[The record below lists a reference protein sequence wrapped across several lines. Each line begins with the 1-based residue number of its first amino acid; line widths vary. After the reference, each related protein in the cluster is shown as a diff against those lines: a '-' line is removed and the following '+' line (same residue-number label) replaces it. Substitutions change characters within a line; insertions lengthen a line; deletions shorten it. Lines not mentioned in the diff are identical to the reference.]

1 MKAEIITIGDEI
13 LIGQIVDT
21 NSAFIAA
28 ELNKIGVSVFQITS
42 IQDEKEH
49 ILTAL
54 KEAESRVDIII
65 ITGGLGPTK
74 DDITKHTIC
83 EYFNDTLVQNDS
95 VLEHVADLFK
105 NSEHKI
111 LTKTNVQQALVPSK
125 ATVLHNENGTAP
137 GMYFNEGNK
146 VFVSLPGVPYEMEA
160 LIKDM
165 VIPKLASTYN
175 TPHIYHKTVVTQ
187 GVAESVLAEEISDW
201 EDSLPDFIKLA
212 YLPSF
217 GVVKLRLSA
226 IGADKE
232 EIETTVA
239 KEIERLLSQINDVV
253 IGFDEESPEI
263 AIANLLIEKQ
273 QTLAVAESCTGGLIA
288 SSITQNEGV
297 SAFFKGAVVAYHTN
311 SKSDLLGVDK
321 SIIEE
326 HSVVSEAVAK
336 AMVLSVKKK
345 FEADY
350 AIATTGNAGPT
361 KGDADAE
368 VGTVFIAIGTPDKI
382 VVEEFNFGKN
392 RFKVIQRA
400 KNKALQLLRKEILNA
415 KQQYLLL
422 LPLVNKSEKNIN
434 KKYLK

>member
-54 KEAESRVDIII
+54 KEAESRVDVII

-74 DDITKHTIC
+74 DDITKHTLC

-95 VLEHVADLFK
+95 VLEHVKELFK

-111 LTKTNVQQALVPSK
+111 LTKTNVQKALVPSK
-125 ATVLHNENGTAP
+125 AIVLHNENGTAP
-137 GMYFNEGNK
+137 GMYFNKGEK

-160 LIKDM
+160 LIKDE
-165 VIPKLASTYN
+165 VIPKLALEYT
-175 TPHIYHKTVVTQ
+175 TPHIYHKTVITQ
-187 GVAESVLAEEISDW
+187 GVAESILAEEISDW
-201 EDSLPDFIKLA
+201 EDNLPDFIKLA
-212 YLPSF
+212 YLPSL

-226 IGADKE
+226 VGINKE
-232 EIETTVA
+232 KIEAAVTLEIKA
-239 KEIERLLSQINDVV
+239 LLIQINDVV

-263 AIANLLIEKQ
+263 AIANLLVDKK

-297 SAFFKGAVVAYHTN
+297 SAFFKGAVVTYHTK
-311 SKSDLLGVDK
+311 SKTDLLGVDK
-321 SIIEE
+321 KIIDE

-345 FEADY
+345 FDVDY

-361 KGDADAE
+361 KGDSRAE
-368 VGTVFIAIGTPDKI
+368 IGTVFIAIASPNNI

-415 KQQYLLL
+415 K
-422 LPLVNKSEKNIN
+422 
-434 KKYLK
+434 

>member
-54 KEAESRVDIII
+54 KEAESRVDVII

-74 DDITKHTIC
+74 DDITKHTLC

-95 VLEHVADLFK
+95 VLEHVKELFK

-125 ATVLHNENGTAP
+125 AIVLHNENGTAP
-137 GMYFNEGNK
+137 GMYFNKGEK

-160 LIKDM
+160 LIKDE
-165 VIPKLASTYN
+165 VIPKLALEYT
-175 TPHIYHKTVVTQ
+175 TPHIYHKTVITQ
-187 GVAESVLAEEISDW
+187 GVAESILAEEISDW
-201 EDSLPDFIKLA
+201 EDNLPDFIKLA
-212 YLPSF
+212 YLPSL

-226 IGADKE
+226 VGINKE
-232 EIETTVA
+232 KIEAAVTLEIKA
-239 KEIERLLSQINDVV
+239 LLIQINDVV

-263 AIANLLIEKQ
+263 AIANLLVDKK

-297 SAFFKGAVVAYHTN
+297 SAFFKGAVVTYHTK
-311 SKSDLLGVDK
+311 SKTDLLGVDEK
-321 SIIEE
+321 IIDE
-326 HSVVSEAVAK
+326 HSVVSEAVVK

-345 FEADY
+345 FDVDY

-361 KGDADAE
+361 KGDSRAE
-368 VGTVFIAIGTPDKI
+368 IGTVFIAITSPNNI

-415 KQQYLLL
+415 K
-422 LPLVNKSEKNIN
+422 
-434 KKYLK
+434 

>member
-54 KEAESRVDIII
+54 KEAESRVDVII

-74 DDITKHTIC
+74 DDITKHTLC

-95 VLEHVADLFK
+95 VLEHVKELFK

-125 ATVLHNENGTAP
+125 AIVLHNENGTAP
-137 GMYFNEGNK
+137 GMYFNKGEK

-160 LIKDM
+160 LIKDE
-165 VIPKLASTYN
+165 VIPKLALEYT
-175 TPHIYHKTVVTQ
+175 TPHIYHKTVITQ
-187 GVAESVLAEEISDW
+187 GVAESILAEKISDW

-212 YLPSF
+212 YLPSL

-226 IGADKE
+226 VGINKE
-232 EIETTVA
+232 KIEAAVTLEIKA
-239 KEIERLLSQINDVV
+239 LLIQINDVV

-263 AIANLLIEKQ
+263 AIANLLVDKK

-297 SAFFKGAVVAYHTN
+297 SAFFKGAVVTYHTK
-311 SKSDLLGVDK
+311 SKTDLLGVDK
-321 SIIEE
+321 KIIDE

-345 FEADY
+345 FDVDY

-361 KGDADAE
+361 KGDSRAE
-368 VGTVFIAIGTPDKI
+368 IGTVFIAIASPNNI

-415 KQQYLLL
+415 K
-422 LPLVNKSEKNIN
+422 
-434 KKYLK
+434 